1 MLFFH
6 FTFLSL
12 SSYNTFKT
20 IDATTQRNKSL
31 RTLAIFIC
39 NKRDFIKCGLKSCW
53 NMKFIIKMMK
63 WAIFPPKPTHSVS
76 ASVLIACCNKRW
88 VHFSVLKSAVSKA
101 QVYLMFGVSY
111 MIKYMWLLCWY
122 NAECIFMKNVSLYT
136 IKYNLFGSVL
146 MFCALGNS
154 DLQGMHIFKI
164 CILWVKL
171 KSSKLFP
178 AQRKNQH
185 SLHSF
190 QTIRHQLI

>member
-12 SSYNTFKT
+12 WSYNTFKT

-63 WAIFPPKPTHSVS
+63 WAIFPPKPTDSVS

-88 VHFSVLKSAVSKA
+88 VHFLCAEVCSK
-101 QVYLMFGVSY
+101 QSSSLPHVWSLFYDPIYVSY
-111 MIKYMWLLCWY
+111 YVDIMQ
-122 NAECIFMKNVSLYT
+122 NAFLFKCISLYHK
-136 IKYNLFGSVL
+136 IQFFWKCLNVL
-146 MFCALGNS
+146 CTWQLWPPGYAHFQDMYTLGKV
-154 DLQGMHIFKI
+154 KI
-164 CILWVKL
+164 I
-171 KSSKLFP
+171 
-178 AQRKNQH
+178 
-185 SLHSF
+185 
-190 QTIRHQLI
+190 